1 MEYRWL
7 KVCDL
12 SAGVRQV
19 MINRPEALNALD
31 AELLG
36 ELGKCF
42 DELRTDSTVRAVLL
56 TGVGKAFVA
65 GADIKAMAP
74 MNVREGQDFG
84 ELGAQT
90 FRKLEQLPM
99 PVIAVVN
106 GYALGGGCELAMAC
120 DVRIASEKAVF
131 GQPEVGLGICP
142 GFGGTQRLPRIV
154 GTGVAAELLFT
165 ARNVRAEEA
174 LRIGL
179 VNAVY
184 APDALEAEA
193 LKMAETIASKAPL
206 AVRAA
211 KRAMHRGLQAD
222 IDTGL
227 AFESAEFGGCFA
239 SEDQKEGMKAFLSK
253 SKTEFKAR

>member
-7 KVCDL
+7 KLSDL

-106 GYALGGGCELAMAC
+106 GYALGGGLRVGNGVRYTDCIGEGGVWAAGSGAGYLSRLWWNPAFASNRGHGDSGRVAIYSAECAC
-120 DVRIASEKAVF
+120 R
-131 GQPEVGLGICP
+131 
-142 GFGGTQRLPRIV
+142 R
-154 GTGVAAELLFT
+154 GVAH
-165 ARNVRAEEA
+165 RA
-174 LRIGL
+174 G
-179 VNAVY
+179 
-184 APDALEAEA
+184 
-193 LKMAETIASKAPL
+193 
-206 AVRAA
+206 
-211 KRAMHRGLQAD
+211 
-222 IDTGL
+222 
-227 AFESAEFGGCFA
+227 
-239 SEDQKEGMKAFLSK
+239 
-253 SKTEFKAR
+253 

>member
-19 MINRPEALNALD
+19 MINRPEAL
-31 AELLG
+31 
-36 ELGKCF
+36 
-42 DELRTDSTVRAVLL
+42 TDSTVRAVLL

-120 DVRIASEKAVF
+120 DIRIASEKAVF

-154 GTGVAAELLFT
+154 GTGIAAELLFT

>member
-1 MEYRWL
+1 M
-7 KVCDL
+7 
-12 SAGVRQV
+12 
-19 MINRPEALNALD
+19 
-31 AELLG
+31 
-36 ELGKCF
+36 
-42 DELRTDSTVRAVLL
+42 
-56 TGVGKAFVA
+56 
-65 GADIKAMAP
+65 
-74 MNVREGQDFG
+74 
-84 ELGAQT
+84 
-90 FRKLEQLPM
+90 
-99 PVIAVVN
+99 
-106 GYALGGGCELAMAC
+106 
-120 DVRIASEKAVF
+120 
-131 GQPEVGLGICP
+131 
-142 GFGGTQRLPRIV
+142 
-154 GTGVAAELLFT
+154 
-165 ARNVRAEEA
+165 RAEEA